1 MPARKLPLL
10 MMLLL
15 LTGCNTTPQDS
26 TSDDAGVTTRSTPP
40 QHTYVADQPLPALP
54 TPHTSDDVWQ
64 RIRMQLSFASS
75 THPRVLKRVNWYL
88 QHPNY
93 MHTISNR
100 AEPYLYYLVSEV
112 ERRGLP
118 IELALMPLI
127 ESDFNAQAYSEKH
140 ASGLWQLTPLIAK
153 HYGVT
158 INPWFDGRQDLIQ
171 STGAALDFL
180 TYLHQ
185 RFDGD
190 WYHAIAAY
198 NTGEGRVATAIANN
212 RKAGKPTDFFSLKLP
227 RQTRHYVPKLLAAAA
242 LLKQQR
248 MHFPAIDNQPAF
260 IQLTMDQAVILP
272 NTHDWAELA
281 VLNPGFR
288 RFPVLLSGPGHL
300 LVPRDREQEW
310 LQAAAQFQALPDT
323 RWQQVTVRRGDSL
336 SRIARQ
342 HGITVSEMRQFNQLN
357 SNLIRIGQTLLLPS
371 RSEKLD
377 YVVKRGDSLWRIA
390 RQFGVSVK
398 DLKRWNQR
406 DSNQLRL
413 GETLAIHLT
422 AP

>member
-1 MPARKLPLL
+1 
-10 MMLLL
+10 MLLL
-15 LTGCNTTPQDS
+15 LAGCNSTPTDS
-26 TSDDAGVTTRSTPP
+26 TSADEGVTSQTNQPRYTS
-40 QHTYVADQPLPALP
+40 ASDRPLPALP

-212 RKAGKPTDFFSLKLP
+212 RKAGKATDFFSLKLP
-227 RQTRHYVPKLLAAAA
+227 KQTRHYVPKLLAAAA

-260 IQLTMDQAVILP
+260 IQLAMDKAVILP
-272 NTHDWAELA
+272 NEHDWAELA
-281 VLNPGFR
+281 VLNPAFAVFR
-288 RFPVLLSGPGHL
+288 CYSAVRVTYWFPGTESRNGS
-300 LVPRDREQEW
+300 
-310 LQAAAQFQALPDT
+310 
-323 RWQQVTVRRGDSL
+323 WQQLSFRHYQIHAGSKWWCAVVT
-336 SRIARQ
+336 A
-342 HGITVSEMRQFNQLN
+342 
-357 SNLIRIGQTLLLPS
+357 
-371 RSEKLD
+371 
-377 YVVKRGDSLWRIA
+377 
-390 RQFGVSVK
+390 
-398 DLKRWNQR
+398 
-406 DSNQLRL
+406 
-413 GETLAIHLT
+413 
-422 AP
+422 

>member
-1 MPARKLPLL
+1 MPVRIF
-10 MMLLL
+10 LLL
-15 LTGCNTTPQDS
+15 LTLILLSGCQSTHSEHTPDEHLN
-26 TSDDAGVTTRSTPP
+26 GHSTP
-40 QHTYVADQPLPALP
+40 VAHFEPDQPLPALP
-54 TPHTSDDVWQ
+54 TPYTSDDVWQ

-88 QHPNY
+88 QHPKY
-93 MHTISNR
+93 MHTISDR
-100 AEPYLYYLVSEV
+100 ARPYLYYLVNEV

-158 INPWFDGRQDLIQ
+158 INPWFDGRQDLLQ
-171 STGAALDFL
+171 STQAALDFL
-180 TYLHQ
+180 VYLHK

-198 NTGEGRVATAIANN
+198 NTGEGRVATAIARN
-212 RKAGKPTDFFSLKLP
+212 RKAGKPTDFFSLSLP
-227 RQTRHYVPKLLAAAA
+227 KQTRHYVPKLLAAAA

-260 IQLTMDQAVILP
+260 TQLALDKAVILP
-272 NTHDWAELA
+272 DQHDWAELE

-288 RFPVLLSGPGHL
+288 RFPVLLNGPGHV
-300 LVPRDREQEW
+300 LVPTARTQEW
-310 LQAAAQFQALPDT
+310 QLAANEFQALPDS
-323 RWQQVTVRRGDSL
+323 RWQQVVVRRGDSL
-336 SRIARQ
+336 SRIAGQ
-342 HGITVSEMRQFNQLN
+342 HNVSVSELRQFNQLN
-357 SNLIRIGQTLLLPS
+357 SDMIRIGQTLLLPS
-371 RSEKLD
+371 REEKLD

-390 RQFGVSVK
+390 KQFGVTVK

-406 DSNQLRL
+406 DNNRLQL
-413 GETLAIHLT
+413 GETLAIHLS

>member
-1 MPARKLPLL
+1 
-10 MMLLL
+10 MLLL
-15 LTGCNTTPQDS
+15 LAGCNSTPTDS
-26 TSDDAGVTTRSTPP
+26 TSADEGVTSQTNQPRYTS
-40 QHTYVADQPLPALP
+40 ASDRPLPALP

-212 RKAGKPTDFFSLKLP
+212 RKAGKATDFFSLKLP
-227 RQTRHYVPKLLAAAA
+227 KQTRHYVPKLLAAAA

-260 IQLTMDQAVILP
+260 IQLAMDKAVILP
-272 NTHDWAELA
+272 NEHDWAELA

-310 LQAAAQFQALPDT
+310 QLAAAQFQALPDT
-323 RWQQVTVRRGDSL
+323 RWQQVVVRRGDSL
-336 SRIARQ
+336 SRIAQQ
-342 HGITVSEMRQFNQLN
+342 HGITVSELRQFNQLN

-406 DSNQLRL
+406 DNNQLRL

>member
-1 MPARKLPLL
+1 MPVRIF
-10 MMLLL
+10 LLL
-15 LTGCNTTPQDS
+15 LTLILLSGCQS
-26 TSDDAGVTTRSTPP
+26 TRSEHAPEEHQNGHSTP
-40 QHTYVADQPLPALP
+40 VAHFEPDRPLPALP

-88 QHPNY
+88 QHPKY
-93 MHTISNR
+93 MHTISDR
-100 AEPYLYYLVSEV
+100 ARPYLYYLVNEV

-158 INPWFDGRQDLIQ
+158 INPWFDGRQDLLQ
-171 STGAALDFL
+171 STQAALDFL
-180 TYLHQ
+180 VYLHK

-198 NTGEGRVATAIANN
+198 NTGEGRVATAIARN
-212 RKAGKPTDFFSLKLP
+212 RKAGKPTDFFSLSLP
-227 RQTRHYVPKLLAAAA
+227 KQTRHYVPKLLAAAT

-260 IQLTMDQAVILP
+260 TQLALDKAVILP
-272 NTHDWAELA
+272 DQHDWAELE

-288 RFPVLLSGPGHL
+288 RFPVLLNGPGHV
-300 LVPRDREQEW
+300 LVPMARAQEW
-310 LQAAAQFQALPDT
+310 QLAANEFQALPDS
-323 RWQQVTVRRGDSL
+323 RWQQVVVRRGDSL
-336 SRIARQ
+336 SRIAGQ
-342 HGITVSEMRQFNQLN
+342 HNVSVSELRQFNQLN
-357 SNLIRIGQTLLLPS
+357 SDMIRIGQTLLLPS
-371 RSEKLD
+371 REEKLD

-390 RQFGVSVK
+390 KQFGVTVK

-406 DSNQLRL
+406 DNNRLRL
-413 GETLAIHLT
+413 GETLAIHLS

>member
-1 MPARKLPLL
+1 MPVRILALL
-10 MMLLL
+10 ITLIALS
-15 LTGCNTTPQDS
+15 GCQSTHSDSRVDDSLATTHNTPKVSFEPD
-26 TSDDAGVTTRSTPP
+26 R
-40 QHTYVADQPLPALP
+40 PLPALP

-64 RIRMQLSFASS
+64 RIRMQLSFAPSS
-75 THPRVLKRVNWYL
+75 HPRVLERVNWYL

-93 MHTISNR
+93 MHTISER
-100 AEPYLYYLVSEV
+100 AQPYLYYLVTEV

-153 HYGVT
+153 HFGVT

-171 STGAALDFL
+171 STQAALDFL
-180 TYLHQ
+180 LYLNK

-198 NTGEGRVATAIANN
+198 NTGEGRVATAIARN
-212 RKAGKPTDFFSLKLP
+212 RKAGKATDFFSLKLP
-227 RQTRHYVPKLLAAAA
+227 KQTRHYVPKLLAAAA
-242 LLKQQR
+242 LLRQQR

-260 IQLTMDQAVILP
+260 TQLALDKAVILP
-272 NTHDWAELA
+272 EQHNWAELE

-288 RFPVLLSGPGHL
+288 RFPVLLNGPGHV
-300 LVPRDREQEW
+300 LVPTARAQEW
-310 LQAAAQFQALPDT
+310 QLAAADFQALPDT
-323 RWQQVTVRRGDSL
+323 RWQKVVVRRGDSL
-336 SRIARQ
+336 SRIAKQ
-342 HGITVSEMRQFNQLN
+342 HGLSVAELRQFNQL
-357 SNLIRIGQTLLLPS
+357 SNDMIRIGQTLLLPS
-371 RSEKLD
+371 RSETLD

-398 DLKRWNQR
+398 DLKRWNRR
-406 DSNQLRL
+406 DTNRLRL
-413 GETLAIHLT
+413 GETLTIHLS